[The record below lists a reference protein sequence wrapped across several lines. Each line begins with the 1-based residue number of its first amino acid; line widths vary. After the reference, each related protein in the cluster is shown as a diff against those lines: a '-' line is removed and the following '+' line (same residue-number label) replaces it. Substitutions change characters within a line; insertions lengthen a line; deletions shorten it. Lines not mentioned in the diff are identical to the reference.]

1 MNAPPSWRI
10 AARKSARAVSYVNA
24 PQLAEERG
32 VEVRVPESDAGPAGL
47 DDCAVPV
54 ANFAKGL
61 DLVLVLGGDGTM
73 LRAVQLV
80 WTDMYG
86 RWPWDKQFD
95 FDGLRQPVLGS
106 RAQKA

>member
-1 MNAPPSWRI
+1 
-10 AARKSARAVSYVNA
+10 
-24 PQLAEERG
+24 
-32 VEVRVPESDAGPAGL
+32 
-47 DDCAVPV
+47 
-54 ANFAKGL
+54 
-61 DLVLVLGGDGTM
+61 
-73 LRAVQLV
+73 VQLV